1 MVIKSKEYVS
11 DSDSENDE
19 FEPPKGFKPQ
29 QFGADFAKAAKDKE
43 IWLIK
48 APKGFDMN
56 ELKKLPVSFTA
67 TSLKKGP
74 TPFTQNDVTYT
85 VNEELL
91 TTENAPSKYTVL
103 AGGKTGGLVSTSA
116 KINRFYNI
124 RETVSIPKIDFD
136 AARVPRKDVE
146 EVEGLRMRHFPTGY
160 DANDFE
166 EAKAPAQS
174 ESSKKRSADTTED
187 AQSTKKSKK
196 DKSESG
202 DKDKEKKKKKKSK
215 KQK

>member
-11 DSDSENDE
+11 DSESENE
-19 FEPPKGFKPQ
+19 YEPPKGFKPQ
-29 QFGADFAKAAKDKE
+29 QFGPGFVEAAKDKE

-48 APKGFDMN
+48 APKGFAMD

-67 TSLKKGP
+67 TSIKKGP
-74 TPFTQNDVTYT
+74 TPFTQNDVVYT

-103 AGGKTGGLVSTSA
+103 AGRKNGGLVSTSA
-116 KINRFYNI
+116 KVNRFYNI

-160 DANDFE
+160 DADDFE
-166 EAKAPAQS
+166 EAKPPKQL
-174 ESSKKRSADTTED
+174 ESSKKRSADTTD
-187 AQSTKKSKK
+187 DIQSSKKLKK
-196 DKSESG
+196 DKLELG
-202 DKDKEKKKKKKSK
+202 DKEKKKKKKLK
-215 KQK
+215 KLK